1 MNAPVQP
8 LVTGPVIFGL
18 WPLSGMT
25 TIGVT
30 DRDRDE
36 TMAAAI
42 ESGLTAFD
50 TAYSYGLDGE
60 SDRLLGRH
68 IASDRDRFTV
78 IGKVGQ
84 RWNGPGVRVVDGSPQ
99 TLVRDAE
106 TSLKRIGID
115 RFDLLMLH
123 GIDPSVPVE
132 VSAGAME
139 ALLRRGLAAR
149 VGVCNVDVAQLE
161 QFSGATTCSAI
172 QCPLNMLQPDS
183 LETLIPTA
191 MRLGCDVHV
200 YWTLMKGLLAGKI
213 TRDHVF
219 AEGDSRPKYDV
230 FQGQARSRAHDVVD
244 EMQRIAGETGRTV
257 AQQSIAWAVGQPG
270 VSAALVGARRPEQ
283 VREIANFV

>member
-1 MNAPVQP
+1 MTSPVQP

-36 TMAAAI
+36 TMVAAI
-42 ESGLTAFD
+42 ESGITAFD
-50 TAYSYGLDGE
+50 TAFSYGFDGE

-68 IASDRDRFTV
+68 IAGKRDRFTV

-84 RWNGPGVRVVDGSPQ
+84 RWNEDRVRVVDASPQ
-99 TLVRDAE
+99 TLVRDAQ

-123 GIDPSVPVE
+123 GIDPSVPIE
-132 VSAGAME
+132 TSAATMDE
-139 ALLRRGLAAR
+139 LRRRGLAAR
-149 VGVCNVDVAQLE
+149 VGVCNANVSELE
-161 QFSGATTCSAI
+161 RFSSATACSAI
-172 QCPLNMLQPDS
+172 QCPLNRLQPDS
-183 LETLIPTA
+183 LTKLIPA
-191 MRLGCDVHV
+191 AVRLGCDVHV

-219 AEGDSRPKYDV
+219 AEGDSRPKYEI
-230 FQGQARSRAHDVVD
+230 FQGEARSRAHNVVD
-244 EMQRIAGETGRTV
+244 EMQRIAAETGRTV

-283 VREIANFV
+283 VREIAS